1 MFNFQFFNLQFQRT
15 IQYSPV
21 EVSSKI
27 PVGRYRSVVPV
38 KNLKGRDPRF
48 ESFAGHLNLGHV
60 QNAYKFVSD
69 LEKQEQKSLQKALK
83 REKDPDRRFEI
94 EKKLTRMVCFDGLI
108 FFLSKI

>member
-1 MFNFQFFNLQFQRT
+1 M
-15 IQYSPV
+15 
-21 EVSSKI
+21 SSKI

-94 EKKLTRMVCFDGLI
+94 EKKLTRMVCFDCCFC
-108 FFLSKI
+108 FFKKYIRNK